1 MTTMAKQAPPNQSG
15 GNGRLANPMGR
26 NPLDRITKATLET
39 PVVLLYA
46 AVIVTI
52 LTVLYALLG
61 G

>member
-1 MTTMAKQAPPNQSG
+1 MAPRDFH
-15 GNGRLANPMGR
+15 RLR
-26 NPLDRITKATLET
+26 KATLET

-52 LTVLYALLG
+52 ITVLYWLLG